1 MTISLL
7 LSILLLILSYC
18 VNGFHIKSSSLTSSL
33 SLSLKM
39 MSSNG
44 KLYSNFD
51 ALLFDCDGVIAET
64 ERDVHRYY

>member
-18 VNGFHIKSSSLTSSL
+18 VNGFHIKSSSSLTS